1 MSAALPFDLN
11 RHSATLRPAGYPV
24 RMPAL
29 APSSRFESE
38 RLTGDGFVLRPW
50 RPADLESLLHH
61 ANDAQVVRGLSSRF
75 PHPYT
80 RRDGERFL
88 SGEVV
93 DLDDPVFAIEVDGH
107 ACGGI
112 AARPGDGERGQSAE
126 LGYWLGRS
134 LWGRGLMTRVVALYA
149 PWAMQRMALFR
160 LQATVLDFNE
170 ASARVL
176 LKNGF
181 IEEGVAR
188 CALLKNGE
196 PHDLRV
202 FAKVRRSLC
211 DAP

>member
-1 MSAALPFDLN
+1 MAAVPSDV
-11 RHSATLRPAGYPV
+11 PADALLS
-24 RMPAL
+24 RL
-29 APSSRFESE
+29 APLIDDLKARGGYVTADVIDVSPATPGLDAMLARFNTEHWHDE
-38 RLTGDGFVLRPW
+38 DEVRLIVEG
-50 RPADLESLLHH
+50 
-61 ANDAQVVRGLSSRF
+61 RGLF
-75 PHPYT
+75 HVHPP
-80 RRDGERFL
+80 GQ
-88 SGEVV
+88 
-93 DLDDPVFAIEVDGH
+93 PVFAIEVDGH

>member
-1 MSAALPFDLN
+1 
-11 RHSATLRPAGYPV
+11 
-24 RMPAL
+24 MPAL

-38 RLTGDGFVLRPW
+38 RLVGEGFVLRPW
-50 RPADLESLLHH
+50 RRSDLDGLLHH
-61 ANDAQVVRGLSSRF
+61 ANHADVVRGLSSRF

-80 RRDGERFL
+80 RADGERFL
-88 SGEVV
+88 SGGVV
-93 DLDDPVFAIEVDGH
+93 NLDDPVFAIEVDGQ

-112 AARPGDGERGQSAE
+112 GARPGEDDRRQSAE
-126 LGYWLGRS
+126 LGYWLGTS
-134 LWGRGLMTRVVALYA
+134 MWGRGLMSRVVALYV
-149 PWAMQRMALFR
+149 PWAMQRLSLLR
-160 LQATVLDFNE
+160 LQATVLPFNE

-188 CALLKNGE
+188 CALVKNGE

-202 FAKVRRSLC
+202 FAKARRSLC

>member
-1 MSAALPFDLN
+1 
-11 RHSATLRPAGYPV
+11 
-24 RMPAL
+24 MPAL
-29 APSSRFESE
+29 APSSRYGSE
-38 RLTGDGFVLRPW
+38 RLVGDGFVLRCW
-50 RPADLESLLHH
+50 RPGDLDSLLHH
-61 ANDAQVVRGLSSRF
+61 ANDADVVRGLSSRF

-80 RRDGERFL
+80 RADGERFL
-88 SGEVV
+88 SGGIV
-93 DLDDPVFAIEVDGH
+93 DLDDPVFAIDIDGQ

-112 AARPGDGERGQSAE
+112 GARPGDGERGQSAE

-134 LWGRGLMTRVVALYA
+134 LWGRGLMTRVVALYV
-149 PWAMQRMALFR
+149 PWAMQGLSLYR

-176 LKNGF
+176 LNNGF
-181 IEEGVAR
+181 VEEGVAR
-188 CALLKNGE
+188 CALVKNGQ

>member
-1 MSAALPFDLN
+1 MLASP
-11 RHSATLRPAGYPV
+11 PV
-24 RMPAL
+24 RDPR
-29 APSSRFESE
+29 SV
-38 RLTGDGFVLRPW
+38 RLHGDGFVLRAW
-50 RPADLESLLHH
+50 RADDLEPLLRH
-61 ANDAQVVRGLSSRF
+61 ANDAEVVRGLSSRF

-80 RRDGERFL
+80 REDGERFL
-88 SGEVV
+88 AGEVV
-93 DLDDPVFAIEVDGH
+93 DFDDPVFAIEVDGQ

-112 AARPGDGERGQSAE
+112 AARPGQAERGQSAE

-134 LWGRGLMTRVVALYA
+134 MWGRGLMTRAVALYV
-149 PWAMQRMALFR
+149 PWAMQALSLHR
-160 LQATVLDFNE
+160 LQANVLTFNE

-188 CALLKNGE
+188 CALVKDGHA
-196 PHDLRV
+196 HDLRV

>member
-1 MSAALPFDLN
+1 
-11 RHSATLRPAGYPV
+11 
-24 RMPAL
+24 MPAL
-29 APSSRFESE
+29 APSSRYDSQ
-38 RLTGDGFVLRPW
+38 RLAGDGFVLRRW
-50 RPADLESLLHH
+50 RADDLDDLLRH
-61 ANDAQVVRGLSSRF
+61 ANDADVVRGLSSRF

-80 RRDGERFL
+80 RQDGERFL
-88 SGEVV
+88 AGGVV
-93 DLDDPVFAIEVDGH
+93 DLDDPVFAIEVDGQ

-112 AARPGDGERGQSAE
+112 AARAGDGERGQSAE

-134 LWGRGLMTRVVALYA
+134 MWGRGLMTRVVARYA
-149 PWAMQRMALFR
+149 PWAMQSLSLYR
-160 LQATVLDFNE
+160 LQATVLVSNP

-188 CALLKNGE
+188 CAFVKNGE

-202 FAKVRRSLC
+202 FAKARRSLC

>member
-1 MSAALPFDLN
+1 
-11 RHSATLRPAGYPV
+11 
-24 RMPAL
+24 MPAL
-29 APSSRFESE
+29 APSSRYESE
-38 RLTGDGFVLRPW
+38 RLAGEGFVLRPW
-50 RPADLESLLHH
+50 RMGDLESLLRH
-61 ANDAQVVRGLSSRF
+61 ANDADVVRGLSSRF

-88 SGEVV
+88 GGEIV
-93 DLDDPVFAIEVDGH
+93 DLDDPVFAIEVDGQ

-112 AARPGDGERGQSAE
+112 AARGGDGERGQSAE
-126 LGYWLGRS
+126 LGYWLGAS
-134 LWGRGLMTRVVALYA
+134 MWGRGLMTRVVARYV
-149 PWAMQRMALFR
+149 PWAMQRLSLFR
-160 LQATVLDFNE
+160 LQATVVDFNE

-188 CALLKNGE
+188 CAFVKNGE

-202 FAKVRRSLC
+202 FAKVRRSLR

>member
-1 MSAALPFDLN
+1 
-11 RHSATLRPAGYPV
+11 
-24 RMPAL
+24 MPAL

-38 RLTGDGFVLRPW
+38 RLIGEGFVLRPW
-50 RPADLESLLHH
+50 RMDDLESLLHH
-61 ANDAQVVRGLSSRF
+61 ANDADVVRGLSSRF

-80 RRDGERFL
+80 RSDGERFL

-93 DLDDPVFAIEVDGH
+93 DLDDPVFAIDVDGQ

-112 AARPGDGERGQSAE
+112 AARPGNDERGHSAE
-126 LGYWLGRS
+126 LGYWLGKS
-134 LWGRGLMTRVVALYA
+134 MWGRGLMTRAVALYV
-149 PWAMQRMALFR
+149 PWAMQRLSLFR

-181 IEEGVAR
+181 NEEGVAR
-188 CALLKNGE
+188 CAFVKNGQ

-202 FAKVRRSLC
+202 FARVRRSLC